1 MFISDVFVRKPVF
14 AAVVSLLL
22 IIFGIVS
29 YTRLSL
35 REYPDIDPP
44 VVSISVNYPGASASI
59 VESRITEVIE
69 NRISGISG
77 INFIESTS
85 EDGRSRITLEFNVG
99 VDIEAA
105 ANDVRDKISGI
116 LDNLPEEADPPEV
129 QKVDSSDDVIIWFG
143 LTSDRMTVADL
154 TDYAERYLIDQ
165 LSIIDGVSQV
175 RIGGAQTY
183 AMRIWLDRTALAA
196 RGLTVNEVEAAL
208 RAENVE
214 LPAGSIE
221 SYDRQFTVRM
231 ARVFLEP
238 DQFST
243 LVIGRGNDG
252 YLVRLGDVARVQ
264 KGAQE
269 DRTMFRGNGTPQVG
283 LGIIKQSTANTISV
297 ARAAKEKVAQI
308 APTLPEG
315 MQLQQRYDT
324 SVFVEKAVHEV
335 YVTLGIAIFLV
346 VLVIYFF
353 LGSFGATA
361 IPAVAAPVSLLSSF
375 IVLFAMGFSINILTL
390 LALILAI
397 GLVVDDAIIVVE
409 NIVRRVKEHGET
421 PLVAAYKGTRQ
432 VGFAVIATT
441 LTLIAVFMPI
451 TYLEGDL
458 GRLFSEFAVTI
469 SGAVAF
475 SGVVALTLSPMLA
488 SKFLKADVDADKN
501 RITKKIESF
510 FIALRRRYRKIL
522 VWTLAR
528 PLVTVAGFAGVLAAI
543 VVLYNLTPS
552 EYTPRED
559 RGAFMVMVNGPE
571 GATYSYMKD
580 YMDEV
585 ERRLQPYVERGEIE
599 SLMIRAPRGFGNLS
613 SFNNGIAIV
622 VLSDWGQR
630 RSGFDIIADVRR
642 DTADLTGVRVSPVMR
657 QGFVGTAGKPVQFV
671 IGGGTYEQ
679 LREWRDTLIAKIEEN
694 NPGLNSI
701 DSNYKETKP
710 QFEVIINYDRAA
722 SLGVTVSNI
731 GQTLQTMLG
740 SRRVTTYIDNGQ
752 EYDVIMEGERDEQR
766 TVTNMENIYVRSATT
781 GALIPLSNLVT
792 VREFADAATLNRYNR
807 VRSITLEADLDTG
820 YTLGAA
826 LTYLEDLAR
835 EHLPDTAV
843 IDYKGQSQDFKYSGS
858 SIYFVFLLGILVMYL
873 VLAAQFESFIHPLVI
888 LMTVPLA
895 IAGALAGLYI
905 TGQSLN
911 IYTQIG
917 LIMLVGLA
925 AKNGILI
932 VEFTNQLRDEGKE
945 FIQALIE
952 ASELRLRPILMTSI
966 TAMAGA
972 IPLIV
977 TSGAG
982 SETRS
987 AIGIVIFF
995 GVAAA
1000 TVFTLFVVPVAYQL
1014 ISRRTGSPLKVT
1026 RQLEHELRLSEQ
1038 EKTPD

>member
-1 MFISDVFVRKPVF
+1 MFISDVFVKKPVF
-14 AAVVSLLL
+14 AAVVSILL
-22 IIFGIVS
+22 IVFGIVS

-59 VESRITEVIE
+59 VESRITEVLE

-105 ANDVRDKISGI
+105 ANDVRDKISGV

-143 LTSDRMTVADL
+143 LTSDRMTVAEL
-154 TDYAERYLIDQ
+154 TDFAERYLVDQ
-165 LSIIDGVSQV
+165 ISIIDGVSQV
-175 RIGGAQTY
+175 RISGAQTY
-183 AMRIWLDRTALAA
+183 AMRVWLDRTALAA
-196 RGLTVNEVEAAL
+196 RGLTVNDVESAL
-208 RAENVE
+208 RSENVE

-221 SYDRQFTVRM
+221 SDDRQFTVRM
-231 ARVFLEP
+231 VRVFREP
-238 DQFST
+238 EQFRS

-252 YLVRLGDVARVQ
+252 YLVRLGDVARVE
-264 KGAQE
+264 KGAEE
-269 DRTMFRGNGTPQVG
+269 DRTMFRGNGQPQVG
-283 LGIIKQSTANTISV
+283 IGIIKQSTANTMSV
-297 ARAAKEKVAQI
+297 ARDAKEKVEQI
-308 APTLPEG
+308 NPTLPEG
-315 MQLQQRYDT
+315 VELQERYDT

-335 YVTLGIAIFLV
+335 YVTLGIAILLV
-346 VLVIYFF
+346 ILVIYFF
-353 LGSFGATA
+353 LGSLGATA
-361 IPAVAAPVSLLSSF
+361 IPAVAAPVSLLSAF
-375 IVLFAMGFSINILTL
+375 IVLYAMGFSINILTL

-409 NIVRRVKEHGET
+409 NIVRRMKEYGET
-421 PLVAAYKGTRQ
+421 PLVASYKGTRQ

-441 LTLIAVFMPI
+441 LTLISVFMPI

-458 GRLFSEFAVTI
+458 GRLFSEFALTI

-488 SKFLKADVDADKN
+488 SKFLKNEDHENK
-501 RITKKIESF
+501 ISQKIES
-510 FIALRRRYRKIL
+510 ALYRMRRKYRKVL

-528 PLVTVAGFAGVLAAI
+528 PIVTVLAFVGIIASM
-543 VVLYNLTPS
+543 VFFYQLTPS

-571 GATYSYMKD
+571 GATYSYMID

-585 ERRLQPYVERGEIE
+585 ERRLQPYVENGEIE
-599 SLMIRAPRGFGNLS
+599 NLMIRAPRGFGAVS
-613 SFNNGIAIV
+613 SFNTGMAIV
-622 VLSDWGQR
+622 VLSEWGER
-630 RSGFDIIADVRR
+630 RNGFDIMADVRR
-642 DTADLTGVRVSPVMR
+642 DMADLTGVRISPVMR

-679 LREWRDTLIAKIEEN
+679 LREWRDTLLGKIEES
-694 NPGLNSI
+694 NPGLISI

-710 QFEVIINYDRAA
+710 QFEVLINYDRAA

-731 GQTLQTMLG
+731 GETLQTMLG
-740 SRRVTTYIDNGQ
+740 SRRVTTYIDSGE

-766 TVTNMENIYVRSATT
+766 TVTNMENIYVRSSTT

-792 VREFADAATLNRYNR
+792 IHEFADAATLNRYNR
-807 VRSITLEADLDTG
+807 VRSITIEADLEEG

-826 LTYLEDLAR
+826 LTYLENLAR
-835 EHLPDTAV
+835 ENLPDTVV
-843 IDYKGQSQDFKYSGS
+843 IDYKGQSQDYKSSGG
-858 SIYFVFLLGILVMYL
+858 SIYFVFLLGILVVYL
-873 VLAAQFESFIHPLVI
+873 VLAAQFESFVHPFVI
-888 LMTVPLA
+888 LITIPLA
-895 IAGALAGLYI
+895 ISGALAGLYF
-905 TGQSLN
+905 TEQSLN

-932 VEFTNQLRDEGKE
+932 VEFANQLRDEGKE

-972 IPLIV
+972 VPLII
-977 TSGAG
+977 TGGAG

-1014 ISRRTGSPLKVT
+1014 ISRRTGSPEDVA
-1026 RQLEHELRLSEQ
+1026 RQLEKELGDSQ
-1038 EKTPD
+1038 